1 MKRTALLLALLFSC
15 LLSPAR
21 AEESKQERDTYRE
34 LETFANVLTLIQQY
48 YVDEVDSTKAIG
60 GAITGM
66 LGSLDPHS
74 AYMTPEDFKELEE
87 ETAGSFTGIGIEI
100 TIRDGV
106 LTAVAP
112 IEDTPADRQGILSGD
127 QILRIDGEMTKS
139 MTLMEAVKKLRGEP
153 GSPVTI
159 SIQREGWPDARDF
172 NLVREAIP
180 LHSVKFSELEPGYAS
195 VRVSNFQA
203 STTRDVRDALKELRA
218 KGTLQGLVLDLRNNP
233 GGLLDQA
240 VKVADIF
247 LDKGVIVSTRG
258 RDNQEQMLFE
268 AHRDGTPGTYP
279 MVVLVNGGS
288 ASGSEIVAGA
298 LQDHKRAIILGTTTF
313 GKGSVQTILP
323 LPDGAGIRL
332 TTAKYYTPSG
342 DSIQATGIKPD
353 MVVPLTAVDGKD
365 GTAEA
370 QAVREKDL
378 PRHLPSEAAAAQTP
392 VQKKETTV
400 ATPDTG
406 NGAEADRETDKD
418 ATGTTPDEATGTEK
432 PAEKTPDTPQA
443 DRRLEQ
449 DNQLRTA
456 LIVLK
461 SLNLASGKQPAR
473 ETKKDEPKE
482 EPAGDA
488 ARNTERTPPPRDV
501 PAGKQ

>member
-218 KGTLQGLVLDLRNNP
+218 KGPLQGLVLDLRNNP

-268 AHRDGTPGTYP
+268 AHPDGTPGTYP

-353 MVVPLTAVDGKD
+353 MVVPLTTVDGKD

-370 QAVREKDL
+370 KPIREKDL
-378 PRHLPSEAAAAQTP
+378 PHHLPNDGAETQTP
-392 VQKKETTV
+392 EQKKETTV
-400 ATPDTG
+400 ATPDKG
-406 NGAEADRETDKD
+406 NGAEADKETDKD
-418 ATGTTPDEATGTEK
+418 ATGTAPDKATGTEK

-473 ETKKDEPKE
+473 EAKKDEARVQ
-482 EPAGDA
+482 PAGDA
-488 ARNTERTPPPRDV
+488 AKNNKRTTPPRDV